1 MRILIVV
8 KKSLTLF
15 CSENTDLMRVL
26 KVFVFTIFIGIPSL
40 FATTDSL
47 ICDWNTVSNR
57 QWVGDDFWAN
67 RLQSWGIK
75 EHKLYCFRPET
86 NSTLH
91 LLSTEI
97 KGDEA
102 FSGTITL
109 GRNTVSMRDSVGKSG
124 LILGLSDTALNYL
137 ARSTIQHFFLK
148 ENGVWLGINEK
159 KQLFIEELTSKRS
172 VVSETLNSDLLSQ
185 MQKNGIAL
193 RFACERKNDSMQV
206 SLFLDATVLQFKVP
220 LGIINGNITFVSNS
234 SLYLSEYFFDDFSI
248 SGEGISVKKE
258 RKFGPIS
265 TCLYSFNEKVLN
277 FSVQLMSLGLR
288 KTDSVKIE
296 LLSDNE
302 WLFWQML
309 PVDTFLGQARLR
321 DYSWFSDGPISYRAR
336 LKRDSVFEGNYYE
349 GKIAFP
355 DATGD
360 QLKIGVLSCN
370 GMPFIERTGMDYW
383 QIWKPYELLAKKYK
397 KENPELVVFLGDQMY
412 EARPV
417 PMEWDKKLYPLDYQ
431 YRWLMWCLQFN
442 DITKKLPSLIIM
454 DDHDYFQGNLW
465 GEKGDTI
472 SKNSAPKITPGFIG
486 DETDWLTENGGFIQT
501 PEFLK
506 YAVTLQTGHLP
517 ATSGAE
523 NKAVPDYYTTLKFK
537 GIGIALLEDRKY
549 KSAPMNALPD
559 VPSYNGFPF
568 SDSVSSDSLN
578 NTYAE
583 LLGYAQESMLENWS
597 EEWSEE
603 KMKIVFTQSVYSCL
617 NSVRKGYDPVTGKN
631 ITINDTGKIATH
643 LAKDMDSNGWPKYSR
658 DEALRLVRKSG
669 ALLVG
674 GDQHFPSVIQQGVDT
689 WGDGP
694 FAFTIPAVNNSYPRF
709 WLPDSTDH
717 FQGNHYTDGFGN
729 KISMITYS
737 NPEKNETLPLWMNYA
752 PGFAFVTCNKTKQSY
767 SMDCWGF
774 SDTLNQYQ
782 GWPVKIKT
790 QDNIYSSSPYSTVKI
805 KVKGVKLPLVSVID
819 FESGKILYSLRCN
832 NQRLKVPYPGTFKL
846 LVHFDDVIS
855 REVIVNTGKGK
866 VLVKAK

>member
-1 MRILIVV
+1 
-8 KKSLTLF
+8 LF

-26 KVFVFTIFIGIPSL
+26 KVFVFTIFIGISSL

-47 ICDWNTVSNR
+47 ICDWNNIPNR

-67 RLQSWGIK
+67 RLQTWGIK
-75 EHKLYCFRPET
+75 DHKLYCFRPGI

-109 GRNTVSMRDSVGKSG
+109 GRNALSMEDSVGKSG

-137 ARSTIQHFFLK
+137 ARSTMQHFFLN

-159 KQLFIEELTSKRS
+159 KQLFIEELASKRS
-172 VVSETLNSDLLSQ
+172 VVSKTLTIELLSQ
-185 MQKNGIAL
+185 MQKNGVAL
-193 RFACERKNDSMQV
+193 RFSCERKNDSMEV
-206 SLFLDATVLQFKVP
+206 SLFLNVDVLQFKVP

-248 SGEGISVKKE
+248 SGEGILVKKE

-265 TCLYSFNEKVLN
+265 TCLYSFNQNILN
-277 FSVQLMSLGLR
+277 FSAQLMPLGLC
-288 KTDSVKIE
+288 KTDSVKID
-296 LLSDNE
+296 LFLNNLWSD
-302 WLFWQML
+302 FMIL
-309 PVDTFLGQARLR
+309 PVDSFLGQARLR
-321 DYSWFSDGPISYRAR
+321 EFEWPYKGKIPYRVQ
-336 LKRDSVFEGNYYE
+336 LIRDSVPEGNFYE
-349 GKIAFP
+349 GVIAAP
-355 DATGD
+355 DAAGD
-360 QLKIGVLSCN
+360 QLKIGMLSCN
-370 GMPFIERTGMDYW
+370 GIPFIERTGMDYW

-417 PMEWDKKLYPLDYQ
+417 PMEWDKTIYPLDYQ
-431 YRWLMWCLQFN
+431 YRWLLWCLQFN
-442 DITKKLPSLIIM
+442 NITNRLPSLIIM

-472 SKNSAPKITPGFIG
+472 SKTSVPKITSGFVG

-517 ATSGAE
+517 ATSGTE

-549 KSAPMNALPD
+549 KSAPMNALQG

-568 SDSVSSDSLN
+568 SDSVAVDSLN
-578 NTYAE
+578 NEYAN
-583 LLGYAQESMLENWS
+583 LLGYAQESMLDNWS

-603 KMKIVFTQSVYSCL
+603 KIKIVFTQSVYSCL
-617 NSVRKGYDPVTGKN
+617 NSVYKGYNPVSGKN

-643 LAKDMDSNGWPKYSR
+643 LSKDMDSNGWPKSSR
-658 DEALRLVRKSG
+658 DEALKIIRKSG

-674 GDQHFPSVIQQGVDT
+674 GDQHFPSVVQQGVDT

-694 FAFTIPAVNNSYPRF
+694 FSFTVPAVSNTYPRF
-709 WLPDSTDH
+709 WLPDSADH

-737 NPEKNETLPLWMNYA
+737 NPAKNNALPLWMNYA
-752 PGFAFVTCNKTKQSY
+752 PGFAFVTCDKIKQSY
-767 SMDCWGF
+767 KMDCWGF
-774 SDTLNQYQ
+774 SDTLKQYP
-782 GWPVKIKT
+782 GWPVITKPS
-790 QDNIYSSSPYSTVKI
+790 DNIYSSSPYSTVKI

-832 NQRLKVPYPGTFKL
+832 NQRLKVPYPGTFK
-846 LVHFDDVIS
+846 VRVQFNDSIS
-855 REVIVNTGKGK
+855 RELTVSTGKGK